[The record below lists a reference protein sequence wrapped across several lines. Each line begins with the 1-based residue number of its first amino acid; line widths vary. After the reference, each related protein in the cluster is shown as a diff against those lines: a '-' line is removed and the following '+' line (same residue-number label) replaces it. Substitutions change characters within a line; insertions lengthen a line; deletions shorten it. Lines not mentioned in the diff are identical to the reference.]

1 MRHLFRQAID
11 GLFIT
16 TSALQMLKEENKRIS
31 TILAFALL
39 PLSGFATDIY
49 IPSLPSMGTDMHIS
63 SIQVQLT
70 LTVFLVSYGTSQLFL
85 GSVLDSYGRYR
96 FSLGALIVFI
106 LASVVIAV
114 THNIYLIYAMRII
127 HGICVA
133 ISTIA
138 KRAYFVDVY
147 EGAQRQKY
155 LSMFTIIWSAGPIV
169 APFVGGYFQST
180 LGWQSNFYFL
190 AAVALIIVVL
200 EIIYGGETLRHPT
213 KFHPKTI
220 AGLYVEMI
228 KTTTF
233 SLGILMLCFAY
244 SMVIMYNMTGPFI
257 VEHHFKFTPVV
268 AGYSSLIL
276 GLAWMVGG
284 FIGKALIDRPFFGK
298 LFVNIIVQLVTVV
311 LMIISV
317 NFISSI
323 YSMILFAFIIHVGA
337 GFTYNNYFT
346 YCLSRFPKNAA
357 MSGGLTG
364 GMVYVMLSLLTYI
377 VVTFIPAK
385 DEHNLSYSY
394 LVFILLS
401 VLVMYVL
408 FKLNR
413 KPVNKELEPAVTV

>member
-1 MRHLFRQAID
+1 M
-11 GLFIT
+11 
-16 TSALQMLKEENKRIS
+16 LQEKNKRIS

-49 IPSLPSMGTDMHIS
+49 IPSLPSMGADMHIS

-85 GSVLDSYGRYR
+85 GSILDSYGRYR

-106 LASVVIAV
+106 LASIVIAV

-127 HGICVA
+127 HGITVA

-147 EGAQRQKY
+147 EGTQRQKY

-190 AAVALIIVVL
+190 AAVALIILIL
-200 EIIYGGETLRHPT
+200 EMIYGGETLRHPT

-268 AGYSSLIL
+268 AGYCSLIL
-276 GLAWMVGG
+276 GLAWMIGG
-284 FIGKALIDRPFFGK
+284 FIGKALISRPFFSK
-298 LFVNIIVQLVTVV
+298 LFVNIILQLVTVL
-311 LMIISV
+311 LMIISI
-317 NFISSI
+317 NFVTNI
-323 YSMILFAFIIHVGA
+323 YTMVLFAFIIHIGA

-364 GMVYVMLSLLTYI
+364 GMVYVMLSILTYI
-377 VVTFIPAK
+377 VVTLIPAK

-401 VLVMYVL
+401 VVVMYIL
-408 FKLNR
+408 FRMNR
-413 KPVNKELEPAVTV
+413 KPVNTELATTATN

>member
-1 MRHLFRQAID
+1 MLTTTA
-11 GLFIT
+11 IT
-16 TSALQMLKEENKRIS
+16 TPQLKNRTVS
-31 TILAFALL
+31 TVLAFALL

-49 IPSLPSMGTDMHIS
+49 IPSLPSMGADMHIS

-70 LTVFLVSYGTSQLFL
+70 LTLFLISYGVSQLFL
-85 GSVLDSYGRYR
+85 GSILDSYGRYK
-96 FSLGALIVFI
+96 FSLGALVVFI

-114 THNIYLIYAMRII
+114 THNIYVIYAMRII
-127 HGICVA
+127 HGIAVA
-133 ISTIA
+133 MIVVA

-147 EGAQRQKY
+147 EGERLKHY

-169 APFVGGYFQST
+169 APFLGGYFQST

-190 AAVALIIVVL
+190 AALAAVIAVL
-200 EIIYGGETLRHPT
+200 EMIYSGETIRHRT
-213 KFHPKTI
+213 EFHLKKI
-220 AGLYVEMI
+220 AGLYTEMI

-257 VEHHFKFTPVV
+257 IEHHFNFTPVV
-268 AGYSSLIL
+268 AGYCSLIL

-284 FIGKALIDRPFFGK
+284 FIGKALISRPFFGK
-298 LFVNIIVQLVTVV
+298 LFVNILLQLLVVV

-317 NFISSI
+317 NFVSNV
-323 YSMILFAFIIHVGA
+323 YVMVVFAFVIHVGA

-346 YCLSRFPKNAA
+346 YCLGRFPKNAA

-364 GMVYVMLSLLTYI
+364 GMVYVILSLLTYI
-377 VVTFIPAK
+377 VVAAIPAK

-401 VLVMYVL
+401 VAVMLIL
-408 FKLNR
+408 FRLNR
-413 KPVNKELEPAVTV
+413 NPKTSIKE